1 MSRAIQGPQLHLQN
15 LVNRFPGV
23 LDAACGLG
31 EIEWGSPLA
40 HDSYREYQD
49 AAFLARLGL
58 SLAPP
63 NTLAAFLPT
72 EGPRWGALGR
82 LVTGE
87 VVLAE
92 ALSSVEELFTSCPDT
107 DSESVALI
115 HKSLKETQFVLK
127 AEPGIGWESPFYH
140 YVSRLAHAY
149 LLHNLN
155 GVPVYLVFVYLL
167 GDPSVKGP
175 ATRAE
180 WEAALAVLHEALGL
194 TARLPGYVRHAFVDV
209 SGARSGSY
217 VPR

>member
-1 MSRAIQGPQLHLQN
+1 MSRAIQGSRLHLQN

-23 LDAACGLG
+23 LDMAIGLG
-31 EIEWGSPLA
+31 EVEWGSPLA
-40 HDSYREYQD
+40 HDGYREYQD

-63 NTLAAFLPT
+63 NTLSAFWPT

-82 LVTGE
+82 LATGE

-92 ALSSVEELFTSCPDT
+92 ALSSLEELFTACPDT

-127 AEPGIGWESPFYH
+127 AEPGIDWAAPFYR

-155 GVPVYLVFVYLL
+155 GVPVYLVFVHFL
-167 GDPSVKGP
+167 GDPSAKGP
-175 ATRAE
+175 TTRAE
-180 WEAALAVLHEALGL
+180 WEAALAVVHEALGL
-194 TARLPGYVRHAFVDV
+194 TGRVPGYVRHAFVDV